1 MSDTQTTSTETPST
15 PDNGQEPKVESFSRE
30 YVEGLRQEAA
40 KYRNEKKDA
49 VEAAKTETRAEVV
62 REYEATVAAKDTEIT
77 DLKSQLDSTTLELTK
92 LKAVVEAKIPVEDIL
107 DVVTLVQGSDEESV
121 SESVN
126 RVKTLLNK
134 APASHPAYDHTQGA
148 GGGTPPLNGDPVLRI
163 LEQAVGAKSRR
174 R

>member
-1 MSDTQTTSTETPST
+1 MSDTQTTTETPST

-62 REYEATVAAKDTEIT
+62 REYEAQLAEKDTAFTE
-77 DLKSQLDSTTLELTK
+77 LKNQFDATSLELLK

-107 DVVTLVQGSDEESV
+107 DVVTLVQGTDEETV

-134 APASHPAYDHTQGA
+134 APASDSPVDHTQGA
-148 GGGTPPLNGDPVLRI
+148 GGTVPLNGDPVLKI
-163 LEQAVGAKSRR
+163 LEQAVRAKPRR
-174 R
+174 RL